1 MKKLRKI
8 INKNKSTTKK
18 TQFQAL
24 STPPLNRYNCK
35 INKIIHNQSIC
46 MKKKWKEDK
55 ENAKN
60 GNFRTY
66 TDQWREERSR
76 HGSKRDQKRGFK
88 GIGIGFLRR
97 DVAGDSCKLHGWSD
111 DDLCSP
117 IGYSSTTEGE
127 WGPYDDHRR
136 VKMISRLELPHSK
149 SSLLAS
155 HADEVGPTSLVYY
168 PNILVWVLL
177 HIIRFF
183 VLTFVVY

>member
-46 MKKKWKEDK
+46 MKKKWKDDK

-127 WGPYDDHRR
+127 MRTVRWSSEGEDD
-136 VKMISRLELPHSK
+136 LEIRTPALQVFFACKSCWRSGAHFTCLSSK
-149 SSLLAS
+149 YL
-155 HADEVGPTSLVYY
+155 
-168 PNILVWVLL
+168 I
-177 HIIRFF
+177 F
-183 VLTFVVY
+183 